1 MTIITYGVLCNI
13 CRFICIPSTLYESYF
28 NNGRYLQVQIQSH
41 IDDFHTWGG
50 ASVDLTQNEA
60 RRQSAVRPARCL

>member
-1 MTIITYGVLCNI
+1 MQNN
-13 CRFICIPSTLYESYF
+13 ST
-28 NNGRYLQVQIQSH
+28 